1 MASIS
6 HPTLSKWGGLLAALA
21 TTEDFIKTCSDD
33 PDMKLMVDT
42 VKRLEASLKDCALHG
57 PQSLVDAFI
66 ACQLTPTIVNRWNS
80 PVLDGLWQVLSGRTP
95 DGATPLALNPPHCFA
110 EAVVRLVFPKAYPE
124 AVDLVLGFDLFSGAE
139 SDVLAPAIVASACT
153 SNEEILER
161 LLAHSLG
168 KAAQDYI
175 FKQLPRILACAS
187 LKCCEII
194 FPRVVAFGSH
204 ITGSRIHPM
213 VLALHWRASVAD
225 LPKVQYLLSRYQF
238 DLPCI
243 EGAIKCATEH
253 VRSRSSPATFKLLWG
268 LVEAPS
274 QELLVYVL
282 NSAALY
288 NRVDVAQHILTYQ
301 LDAGAYFSAGQAA
314 LERPRGK
321 VLPMLLPAMQAH
333 DRLDLFYESFFFPSQ
348 NFEPEVMSMLFESVP
363 DHRRLEVQSILDGG
377 LAQAVTKLRPDL
389 ITWFLHHGANARACH
404 DYIIYLAALS
414 GRADVME
421 LLLGAA
427 DLNDEQGAQ
436 YPQRMI
442 EPAGLLGIARQLREL
457 HIHDWQNFSMHLY
470 FESAHELTAAL
481 NGGSASAL
489 EWITTQPTFFGLH
502 GFVPI
507 SEAVTN
513 GTTALVRVML
523 DPRFMNPLKAR
534 WPHWKETVLDS
545 LRAARATHNFEMIQL
560 LFPYSLEHER
570 PSLRD
575 LRRAVRA
582 NDPFTRRYLFGH
594 FEPFQVAAETAVD
607 VWRREGIRTL
617 MNACMVGNL
626 GMLEDVYRFVR
637 CTFQCKPEL
646 FDTLG
651 PRIDRALLLCK
662 EGDLTPVLMVMMQ
675 HWCEQ
680 KYIRRR
686 SSDIARSKMGP
697 SARCSIVVGSRH
709 TCSVCAVFSCEVS
722 SARGGVLPDR
732 VRCQS
737 LPVISV
743 HAAIATVIDACLASA
758 PK

>member
-1 MASIS
+1 MALTITIVLQSTACQMASIS

-42 VKRLEASLKDCALHG
+42 VKRLEASLKDYALHG

-66 ACQLTPTIVNRWNS
+66 ACELTPTIVNRWNS

-243 EGAIKCATEH
+243 EGAIKCAAER

-274 QELLVYVL
+274 QELLKSL
-282 NSAALY
+282 LEIAASY

-321 VLPMLLPAMQAH
+321 VLPMLLPAMHAH
-333 DRLDLFYESFFFPSQ
+333 DRLELFWDSFFLPSRI
-348 NFEPEVMSMLFESVP
+348 FEPEVMSMLFEFEVVP
-363 DHRRLEVQSILDGG
+363 DHPRLEVQSVLNDG
-377 LAQAVTKLRPDL
+377 LAQAVIKVRPDL
-389 ITWFLHHGANARACH
+389 IVWFLHHGANARACH

-427 DLNDEQGAQ
+427 DLNDEQ

-442 EPAGLLGIARQLREL
+442 EPAGLLGIARQLHEL
-457 HIHDWQNFSMHLY
+457 HVQDWRSRSVYLSLD
-470 FESAHELTAAL
+470 SAKELTAAELTAAL

-489 EWITTQPTFFGLH
+489 EWITAQPIPYFMNSP
-502 GFVPI
+502 VPVA
-507 SEAVTN
+507 EAVTAGN
-513 GTTALVRVML
+513 TALIRVMF
-523 DPRFMNPLKAR
+523 DPRFMSQLKAR
-534 WPHWKETVLDS
+534 WPRWKETVLDS

-560 LFPYSLEHER
+560 LFPYSLKHER
-570 PSLRD
+570 PCLRD

-582 NDPFTRRYLFGH
+582 NDPFIRRYLFGH
-594 FEPFQVAAETAVD
+594 FEPFQVAAETAID

-617 MNACMVGNL
+617 MDACMVGNL

-651 PRIDRALLLCK
+651 PRID
-662 EGDLTPVLMVMMQ
+662 
-675 HWCEQ
+675 
-680 KYIRRR
+680 I
-686 SSDIARSKMGP
+686 
-697 SARCSIVVGSRH
+697 ARCS
-709 TCSVCAVFSCEVS
+709 
-722 SARGGVLPDR
+722 SARR
-732 VRCQS
+732 V
-737 LPVISV
+737 I
-743 HAAIATVIDACLASA
+743 
-758 PK
+758 